1 MNPTAGV
8 SAQPALTLSAVI
20 DRARATRK
28 RAAELNTRTGDTTF
42 PVQSKDEL
50 LAWVRGQFNGARR
63 VSEIADLSALLLPAL
78 DAATEARVQHD
89 CPDTIMVL
97 GKLCQVEY
105 RERAAPRVVLGQDIW
120 ESRAWLALPDE
131 GVCLP
136 GGRPV
141 VIGIRYGSYYHDE
154 IQAVADGAALKA
166 AVRAKVDESAW
177 SEWPSTGR
185 PAFVIPDPADR
196 TAVVPEITEACY
208 GTSTIDGAPLV
219 AYGTVEA
226 VEYSSSEKFRVK
238 WFRTRTEAEAI
249 REASV
254 AKLEIFR
261 EEAIKKAQ
269 IDRATAKA
277 KTAKNAVE
285 ALEGRDGWRQIASQD
300 LRTRVHN
307 QKWSYVPSELE
318 EIRVYTQQCEE
329 IIAEADRAFAAKA
342 ENDAKIAEAEA
353 AGMLLR
359 RLEVVCDT
367 RYRQGRVWVV
377 RADGSRREHDGY
389 GEGGRTRYTG
399 YVWNNVSDELVL
411 IKSVINVVGMP
422 NNEFASGGTGVLWRP
437 ATVTREQ
444 IAATEA
450 IENEAGLAGTFE
462 VCPELVA
469 QRAAMVAELHREIL
483 RLSPKE
489 NVEKVRFLDVSKE
502 DGWNLNAWNWD
513 EPTSR
518 RLDGQIGYME
528 KGDPS
533 KTIRA
538 VRCAGGV
545 LEFMAYKKYGVNQ
558 INAKWRSLTE
568 AEQSSPSLI
577 AAPAPAA
584 RGGYGNSQAYPE
596 VIVAAPVAAPV
607 VAERITFTHAGNRDF
622 RCACGCCSRLEK
634 SQMAQYQ
641 TGAVVAITCGVC
653 GKAGEARKS

>member
-1 MNPTAGV
+1 MNSTAGA

-28 RAAELNTRTGDTTF
+28 RATELNTRTGDTTF
-42 PVQSKDEL
+42 PVQSKEEL
-50 LAWVRGQFNGARR
+50 LAWVRGQLKGARR
-63 VSEIADLSALLLPAL
+63 AAEVADLSALLLPAL

-97 GKLCQVEY
+97 GNSCTVEY
-105 RERAAPRVVLGQDIW
+105 REGAAPRVVLGQDVW

-177 SEWPSTGR
+177 SAWSSSGR
-185 PAFVIPDPADR
+185 PTIQFPNLAD
-196 TAVVPEITEACY
+196 AASGVPEIVEACY
-208 GTSTIDGAPLV
+208 GTSTIDGAPLL
-219 AYGTVEA
+219 AYGVVEVA
-226 VEYSSSEKFRVK
+226 ESWSSEKFRVK
-238 WFRTRTEAEAI
+238 WLRNRADAEKARAEAI
-249 REASV
+249 V
-254 AKLEIFR
+254 KLETLR

-269 IDRATAKA
+269 VAEARAQAEASKG
-277 KTAKNAVE
+277 AVE
-285 ALEGRDGWRQIASQD
+285 ALESRQGWRETASDD
-300 LRTRVHN
+300 LRTRVHARH
-307 QKWSYVPSELE
+307 WVYIPYELE
-318 EIRVYTQQCEE
+318 EILAFTRENE
-329 IIAEADRAFAAKA
+329 ALIAEGELAFAAKA
-342 ENDAKIAEAEA
+342 ENDAKLAVAEA
-353 AGMLLR
+353 AGALLR
-359 RLEVVCDT
+359 RLEVTCDT
-367 RYRQGRVWVV
+367 RYGQGRVWVV
-377 RADGSRREHDGY
+377 RADGTRREHDEY
-389 GEGGRTRYTG
+389 GDGGRRRYTC
-399 YVWNNVSDELVL
+399 YVWNNISDELVL
-411 IKSVINVVGMP
+411 IESVISVDGMP
-422 NNEFASGGTGVLWRP
+422 DRQFAGGGTGVLWRP
-437 ATVTREQ
+437 ATLTREQ

-483 RLSPKE
+483 RLSPTE

-502 DGWNLNAWNWD
+502 DGWNLYAWARD
-513 EPTSR
+513 EATAR

-584 RGGYGNSQAYPE
+584 RGGYGNSQSYPE

-607 VAERITFTHAGNRDF
+607 VVERVAFTHAGNRDF

-641 TGAVVAITCGVC
+641 AGEVVALTCGVC